1 MSLFTDN
8 PFISTAWRYLVYPQM
23 WTRQTPD
30 WTGLT
35 WSRFSAPCRWVEMM
49 DSDVISL
56 LYTAA
61 SKHGP
66 AQRSAARLTVPLT
79 AYRDYVKSQLGYFM
93 MAGLNSF
100 SLPHQMW
107 SQLYVITNIS
117 LCPAPWR
124 RADQDRL
131 QLRRGVLQPSF
142 SRTTKNMTREPGRRS
157 DGRRW
162 EHTINEK
169 WSQCTFCHHNDP
181 G

>member
-1 MSLFTDN
+1 MSWFTDN
-8 PFISTAWRYLVYPQM
+8 PFMSTAWRYLVYPQM

-35 WSRFSAPCRWVEMM
+35 WWRCSAPCRWVEMM

-93 MAGLNSF
+93 MTGLNSF

-107 SQLYVITNIS
+107 SQLYVITNKYKPLPRTLTPS
-117 LCPAPWR
+117 WPGPSPAAP
-124 RADQDRL
+124 
-131 QLRRGVLQPSF
+131 
-142 SRTTKNMTREPGRRS
+142 RS
-157 DGRRW
+157 PP
-162 EHTINEK
+162 
-169 WSQCTFCHHNDP
+169 TFIFPHH
-181 G
+181 

>member
-1 MSLFTDN
+1 MSWFTDN

-93 MAGLNSF
+93 MTGLNSF

-107 SQLYVITNIS
+107 SQLYVITNKYKS
-117 LCPAPWR
+117 LPRTLTPSWPGPSPAAP
-124 RADQDRL
+124 
-131 QLRRGVLQPSF
+131 
-142 SRTTKNMTREPGRRS
+142 RS
-157 DGRRW
+157 PP
-162 EHTINEK
+162 
-169 WSQCTFCHHNDP
+169 TFIFPHH
-181 G
+181 